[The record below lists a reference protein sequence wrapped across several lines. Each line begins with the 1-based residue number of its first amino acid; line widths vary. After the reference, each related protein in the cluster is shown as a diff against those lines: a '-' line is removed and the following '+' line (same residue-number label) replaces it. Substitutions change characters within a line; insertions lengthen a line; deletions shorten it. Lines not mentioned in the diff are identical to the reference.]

1 MAATNLPRVPEGLRD
16 LMKAYTKE
24 VLREKP
30 TNLYE
35 FSSNFFEKI
44 AAAKKHYKVVKY
56 EPSQSYEMIMKNR
69 LRQQIPLS
77 AVYNIIPDKLTELI
91 KKFIKAVLKENPE
104 NLLAFAI
111 EYFHKLRSMKSPNI
125 EYSRYASYEQSMEKS
140 GINSSTPKETCI
152 CGRRLNGKT
161 EEPYTQTK
169 VEETKTN
176 VQQKE
181 ILDGKL
187 SVSYLQAVCIIQR
200 YFRQYLKHK
209 KNRLVKDNS
218 KTEDL
223 HKSQDYFNAV
233 LIIQKQFR
241 KYLSRKRAETKTE
254 LKNDS
259 YHSAEYIKAVSIIQR
274 YCRRYLKRKNQ
285 AKSKENEGSS
295 KSDIKVSI
303 TTAAF
308 VIQRAFR
315 RMVRARRA
323 KKHIQAEPDD
333 DVNDNASE
341 AASYTSA
348 STALLSTEST
358 GEHNEFGGNN
368 YEEGVHQQ
376 TIQEDEEVENDNV
389 NLQNEYKTK
398 AIKSSGKSISSN
410 GNGNLLHTSISKY
423 RTTFESV
430 HIKKVLPLHLTKKS
444 RLFVT
449 WSKKGILTFV
459 YVLIE

>member
-1 MAATNLPRVPEGLRD
+1 MATTNLPRVPEGLRD
-16 LMKAYTKE
+16 LMKSYTKE

-35 FSSNFFEKI
+35 FSSQFFERI
-44 AAAKKHYKVVKY
+44 AAGKKHYKVVKY
-56 EPSQSYEMIMKNR
+56 EPPQSYEIIMKNR

-77 AVYNIIPDKLTELI
+77 AVYNIIPDNLTELI

-104 NLLAFAI
+104 NLLVFAI
-111 EYFHKLRSMKSPNI
+111 EYFNKLRSIKAPKI
-125 EYSRYASYEQSMEKS
+125 EYNRYTAYEQCVEKS
-140 GINSSTPKETCI
+140 GINSTTRKETCI
-152 CGRRLNGKT
+152 CGRRLNGSVDDSD
-161 EEPYTQTK
+161 TQVK
-169 VEETKTN
+169 VEETKIS
-176 VQQKE
+176 QKE
-181 ILDGKL
+181 KQSLDGNL
-187 SVSYLQAVCIIQR
+187 SVNYLQAVCTIQK

-209 KNRLVKDNS
+209 KSKIEKVNS
-218 KTEDL
+218 KSTEL

-233 LIIQKQFR
+233 LIIQRQFR
-241 KYLSRKRAETKTE
+241 LYLEKKRETKTKAE
-254 LKNDS
+254 LKSDS
-259 YHSAEYIKAVSIIQR
+259 YHSAEYIRAVSIIQR
-274 YCRRYLKRKNQ
+274 YCRRYLNRKNQ
-285 AKSKENEGSS
+285 KNAKENIGNVQSNR
-295 KSDIKVSI
+295 KVSM

-376 TIQEDEEVENDNV
+376 TIQEDEEVDNDNV

-410 GNGNLLHTSISKY
+410 GNGN
-423 RTTFESV
+423 
-430 HIKKVLPLHLTKKS
+430 
-444 RLFVT
+444 
-449 WSKKGILTFV
+449 
-459 YVLIE
+459 

>member
-1 MAATNLPRVPEGLRD
+1 MATTNLPRVPEGLRD
-16 LMKAYTKE
+16 LMKSYTKE

-35 FSSNFFEKI
+35 FSSQFFERI
-44 AAAKKHYKVVKY
+44 AAGKKHYKVVKY
-56 EPSQSYEMIMKNR
+56 EPPQSYEIIMKNR

-77 AVYNIIPDKLTELI
+77 AVYNIIPDNLTELI

-104 NLLAFAI
+104 NLLVFAI
-111 EYFHKLRSMKSPNI
+111 EYFNKLRSIKAPKI
-125 EYSRYASYEQSMEKS
+125 EYNRYTAYEQCVEKS
-140 GINSSTPKETCI
+140 GINATPRKETCI
-152 CGRRLNGKT
+152 CGRRLNGSVD
-161 EEPYTQTK
+161 ESDTQVK
-169 VEETKTN
+169 VEETKIS
-176 VQQKE
+176 QKE
-181 ILDGKL
+181 KQSLDGNL
-187 SVSYLQAVCIIQR
+187 SVNYLQAVCTIQK
-200 YFRQYLKHK
+200 YFRQYLKRK
-209 KNRLVKDNS
+209 KS
-218 KTEDL
+218 KTEKGNSKSTDL

-233 LIIQKQFR
+233 LIIQRQFR
-241 KYLSRKRAETKTE
+241 LYLQKKREAKTKAE
-254 LKNDS
+254 LKTDS
-259 YHSAEYIKAVSIIQR
+259 YHSAEYIRAVSIIQR
-274 YCRRYLKRKNQ
+274 YCRRYLNRKKQEKRK
-285 AKSKENEGSS
+285 ENVGNIQSNR
-295 KSDIKVSI
+295 KVSM

-376 TIQEDEEVENDNV
+376 TIQEDEEVDNDNV

-398 AIKSSGKSISSN
+398 AIKLSGKSISSN
-410 GNGNLLHTSISKY
+410 GNGN
-423 RTTFESV
+423 
-430 HIKKVLPLHLTKKS
+430 
-444 RLFVT
+444 
-449 WSKKGILTFV
+449 
-459 YVLIE
+459 

>member
-1 MAATNLPRVPEGLRD
+1 MATTNLPRVPEGLRD
-16 LMKAYTKE
+16 LMKSYTKE

-35 FSSNFFEKI
+35 FSSQFFERI
-44 AAAKKHYKVVKY
+44 AAGKKHYKVVKY
-56 EPSQSYEMIMKNR
+56 EPPQSYEIIMKNR

-77 AVYNIIPDKLTELI
+77 AVYNIIPDNLTELI

-104 NLLAFAI
+104 NLLVFAI
-111 EYFHKLRSMKSPNI
+111 EYFNKLRSIKAPKI
-125 EYSRYASYEQSMEKS
+125 EYNRYTAYEQCVEKS
-140 GINSSTPKETCI
+140 GINSTPRKETCI
-152 CGRRLNGKT
+152 CGRRLNGSV
-161 EEPYTQTK
+161 EETDTQVK
-169 VEETKTN
+169 VEETEN
-176 VQQKE
+176 SQKGKQS
-181 ILDGKL
+181 LDGNL
-187 SVSYLQAVCIIQR
+187 SVNYLQAVCTIQKH
-200 YFRQYLKHK
+200 FRQYLKHK
-209 KNRLVKDNS
+209 KG
-218 KTEDL
+218 KTEKVLSKSTEL

-233 LIIQKQFR
+233 LIIQRQFR
-241 KYLSRKRAETKTE
+241 LYLQKKREAKTKAE
-254 LKNDS
+254 LKSDS
-259 YHSAEYIKAVSIIQR
+259 YHSAEYIRAVSIIQR
-274 YCRRYLKRKNQ
+274 YCRRYLNRK
-285 AKSKENEGSS
+285 KEEKLKKNVGNVQSNR
-295 KSDIKVSI
+295 KVSM

-376 TIQEDEEVENDNV
+376 TIQEDEEVDNDNV

-410 GNGNLLHTSISKY
+410 GNGN
-423 RTTFESV
+423 
-430 HIKKVLPLHLTKKS
+430 
-444 RLFVT
+444 
-449 WSKKGILTFV
+449 
-459 YVLIE
+459 

>member
-1 MAATNLPRVPEGLRD
+1 MATTNLPRVPEGLRD
-16 LMKAYTKE
+16 LMKSYTKE

-35 FSSNFFEKI
+35 FSSQFFERI
-44 AAAKKHYKVVKY
+44 AAGKKHYKVVKY
-56 EPSQSYEMIMKNR
+56 EPPQSYEIIMKNR

-77 AVYNIIPDKLTELI
+77 AVYNIIPDNLTELI

-104 NLLAFAI
+104 NLLVFAI
-111 EYFHKLRSMKSPNI
+111 EYFNKLRSIKAPKI
-125 EYSRYASYEQSMEKS
+125 EYNRYTAYEQCVEKS
-140 GINSSTPKETCI
+140 GINSTPRKETCI
-152 CGRRLNGKT
+152 CGRRLNGSV
-161 EEPYTQTK
+161 EETDTQVK
-169 VEETKTN
+169 VEETEN
-176 VQQKE
+176 SQKGKQS
-181 ILDGKL
+181 LDGNL
-187 SVSYLQAVCIIQR
+187 SVNYLQAVCTIQK

-209 KNRLVKDNS
+209 KS
-218 KTEDL
+218 KTEKVSSKSTDL

-233 LIIQKQFR
+233 LIIQRQFR
-241 KYLSRKRAETKTE
+241 LYLQKKREAKTKAE
-254 LKNDS
+254 LKSDS
-259 YHSAEYIKAVSIIQR
+259 YHSAEYIRAVSIIQR
-274 YCRRYLKRKNQ
+274 YCRRYLNRKKQEKRK
-285 AKSKENEGSS
+285 ENVGHVQQSNR
-295 KSDIKVSI
+295 KVSM

-376 TIQEDEEVENDNV
+376 TIQEDEEVDNDNV

-410 GNGNLLHTSISKY
+410 GNGN
-423 RTTFESV
+423 
-430 HIKKVLPLHLTKKS
+430 
-444 RLFVT
+444 
-449 WSKKGILTFV
+449 
-459 YVLIE
+459 

>member
-1 MAATNLPRVPEGLRD
+1 MATTNLPRVPEGLRD
-16 LMKAYTKE
+16 LMKSYTKE

-35 FSSNFFEKI
+35 FSSQFFERI
-44 AAAKKHYKVVKY
+44 AAGKKHYKVVKY
-56 EPSQSYEMIMKNR
+56 EPPQSYEIIMKNR

-77 AVYNIIPDKLTELI
+77 AVYNIIPDNLTELI

-104 NLLAFAI
+104 NLLVFAI
-111 EYFHKLRSMKSPNI
+111 EYFNKLRSIKAPKI
-125 EYSRYASYEQSMEKS
+125 EYNRYTAYEQCVEKS
-140 GINSSTPKETCI
+140 GINSTPRKETCI
-152 CGRRLNGKT
+152 CGRRLNGSVDESDKLI
-161 EEPYTQTK
+161 K
-169 VEETKTN
+169 AEETKISLKGK
-176 VQQKE
+176 QS
-181 ILDGKL
+181 LDENL
-187 SVSYLQAVCIIQR
+187 SVNYLQAVCTIQK
-200 YFRQYLKHK
+200 YFRQYLKQK
-209 KNRLVKDNS
+209 KS
-218 KTEDL
+218 KTEKVNSKSTDL

-233 LIIQKQFR
+233 LIIQRQFR
-241 KYLSRKRAETKTE
+241 LYLEKKREAKTKAE
-254 LKNDS
+254 LKSDS
-259 YHSAEYIKAVSIIQR
+259 YHSAEYIRAVSIIQR
-274 YCRRYLKRKNQ
+274 YCRRYLNRKKQEKRK
-285 AKSKENEGSS
+285 ENVGNVQSNR
-295 KSDIKVSI
+295 KVSM

-376 TIQEDEEVENDNV
+376 TIQEDEEVDNDNV

-410 GNGNLLHTSISKY
+410 GNGN
-423 RTTFESV
+423 
-430 HIKKVLPLHLTKKS
+430 
-444 RLFVT
+444 
-449 WSKKGILTFV
+449 
-459 YVLIE
+459 

>member
-1 MAATNLPRVPEGLRD
+1 MATTNLPRVPEGLRD
-16 LMKAYTKE
+16 LMKSYTKE

-35 FSSNFFEKI
+35 FSSQFFERI
-44 AAAKKHYKVVKY
+44 AAGKKHYKVVKY
-56 EPSQSYEMIMKNR
+56 EPPQSYEIIMKNR

-77 AVYNIIPDKLTELI
+77 AVYNIIPDNLTELI

-104 NLLAFAI
+104 NLLVFAI
-111 EYFHKLRSMKSPNI
+111 EYFNKLRSIKAPKI
-125 EYSRYASYEQSMEKS
+125 EYNRYTAYEQCVEKS
-140 GINSSTPKETCI
+140 GINSTPRKETCI
-152 CGRRLNGKT
+152 CGRRLNGSV
-161 EEPYTQTK
+161 EETDTQVK
-169 VEETKTN
+169 VEET
-176 VQQKE
+176 E
-181 ILDGKL
+181 ISQEEKQSLDGNL
-187 SVSYLQAVCIIQR
+187 SVNYLQAVCTIQK

-209 KNRLVKDNS
+209 KS
-218 KTEDL
+218 KTEKVSSKSTDL

-233 LIIQKQFR
+233 LIIQRQFR
-241 KYLSRKRAETKTE
+241 LYLQKKREAKTKAE
-254 LKNDS
+254 LKSDS
-259 YHSAEYIKAVSIIQR
+259 YHSAEYIRAVSIIQR
-274 YCRRYLKRKNQ
+274 YCRRYLNRKKQ
-285 AKSKENEGSS
+285 EKPKENVGHVQSNR
-295 KSDIKVSI
+295 KVSM

-376 TIQEDEEVENDNV
+376 TIQEDEEVDNDNV

-410 GNGNLLHTSISKY
+410 GNGN
-423 RTTFESV
+423 
-430 HIKKVLPLHLTKKS
+430 
-444 RLFVT
+444 
-449 WSKKGILTFV
+449 
-459 YVLIE
+459 

>member
-1 MAATNLPRVPEGLRD
+1 MATTNLPRVPEGLRD
-16 LMKAYTKE
+16 LMKSYTKE

-35 FSSNFFEKI
+35 FSSQFFERI
-44 AAAKKHYKVVKY
+44 AAGKKHYKVVKY
-56 EPSQSYEMIMKNR
+56 EPPQSYEIIMKNR

-77 AVYNIIPDKLTELI
+77 AVYNIIPDNLTELI

-104 NLLAFAI
+104 NLLVFAI
-111 EYFHKLRSMKSPNI
+111 EYFNKLRSIKAPKI
-125 EYSRYASYEQSMEKS
+125 EYNRYTAYEQCVEKS
-140 GINSSTPKETCI
+140 GINSIPRKETCI
-152 CGRRLNGKT
+152 CGRRLNGSV
-161 EEPYTQTK
+161 EETDTQVK
-169 VEETKTN
+169 VEETEN
-176 VQQKE
+176 SQKGKQS
-181 ILDGKL
+181 LDGNL
-187 SVSYLQAVCIIQR
+187 SVNYLQAVCTIQK

-209 KNRLVKDNS
+209 KG
-218 KTEDL
+218 KTEKVLSKSTEL

-233 LIIQKQFR
+233 LIIQRQFR
-241 KYLSRKRAETKTE
+241 LYLQKKREAKTKAE
-254 LKNDS
+254 LKSDS
-259 YHSAEYIKAVSIIQR
+259 YHSAEYIRAVSIIQR
-274 YCRRYLKRKNQ
+274 YCRRYLNRK
-285 AKSKENEGSS
+285 KEEKPKENVGNVQSNR
-295 KSDIKVSI
+295 KVSM

-376 TIQEDEEVENDNV
+376 TIQEDEEVDNDNV

-410 GNGNLLHTSISKY
+410 GNGN
-423 RTTFESV
+423 
-430 HIKKVLPLHLTKKS
+430 
-444 RLFVT
+444 
-449 WSKKGILTFV
+449 
-459 YVLIE
+459 